1 MNTRGNVVM
10 AKERDLTALL
20 LGDVCGNPGCRA
32 LFIGLPQLI
41 KQTRADIV
49 VVNGENAAGGLGITN
64 ELVRRFYSLG
74 VHVITTGNH
83 IWHQAEILPTL
94 ESDDRLLRP
103 ANYPPGA
110 PGTGHVVYEIA
121 QHKVGVINLQGRQ
134 QLAAI
139 DCPFRTGLA
148 IVEKI
153 QKQTSIIIVDFHAE
167 STEEKEA
174 LAFYLDGKVSV
185 VVGTHT
191 HVQSADDKILPKGT
205 AYISD
210 MGMTGPL
217 NSVIGSDPAIAIQRQ
232 LTQMPLRNEIL
243 DAPSYL
249 QGVVCKI
256 DPNTGKARSIE
267 RISEQFGF

>member
-1 MNTRGNVVM
+1 M

-41 KQTRADIV
+41 KRTRADIV

-94 ESDDRLLRP
+94 ETDDRLLRP

-110 PGTGHVVYEIA
+110 PGMGYVVYEIA

-134 QLAAI
+134 QLPAI

-174 LAFYLDGKVSV
+174 LAFYFDGKVSV

-191 HVQSADDKILPKGT
+191 HVQSADEKILPKGT

-210 MGMTGPL
+210 LGMSGPL
-217 NSVIGSDPAIAIQRQ
+217 NSVIGSDPVIAIQRQ

-243 DAPSYL
+243 DAPAYL

-256 DPNTGKARSIE
+256 DPNTGKTRSIE
-267 RISEQFGF
+267 RVSERFGF